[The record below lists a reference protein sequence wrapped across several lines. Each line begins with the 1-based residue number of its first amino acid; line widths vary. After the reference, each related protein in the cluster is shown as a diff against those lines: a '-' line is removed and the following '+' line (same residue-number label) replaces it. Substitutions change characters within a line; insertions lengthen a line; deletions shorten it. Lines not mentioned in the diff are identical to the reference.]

1 MQLKQEN
8 IGEKVL
14 SESKRHHRIK
24 MSKTIYIA
32 GPIFSDSEK
41 MYLEMLEGELSKGLN
56 LKVKEDFFL
65 AHRDVGDVGISGVGR
80 DEAFFDDIKALDEC
94 KIIVAWLDGPDVDSG
109 TAVELGY
116 AYARDK
122 KIFGLSTDRRRWN
135 QSLEGFAINNMIWG
149 VCKKKEDIHIYRSIG
164 SLISDLKKVL

>member
-1 MQLKQEN
+1 MQPRQKN
-8 IGEKVL
+8 TDEKVL
-14 SESKRHHRIK
+14 SESKRNHRIK

-41 MYLEMLEGELSKGLN
+41 TYLEMLEGELSKGLN

-65 AHRDVGDVGISGVGR
+65 PHRDVGDVGISGVGHN
-80 DEAFFDDIKALDEC
+80 EAFFYDIKALDEC

-122 KIFGLSTDRRRWN
+122 KIFGLSTDRRRSN

-149 VCKKKEDIHIYRSIG
+149 VCKKNDIFRANSRVGGDSSYAKS
-164 SLISDLKKVL
+164 